1 MKQSTMARGLCG
13 LIGAALLMTP
23 LAAGAQQRV
32 VNVYNWSDYIDESIL
47 EDFTK
52 ETGIKVK
59 YDTFDSNDIL
69 ETKLLAGKT
78 GYDLVVPTAPFLSRQ
93 IKVGLFQK
101 LDKSKLP
108 NLANMWPDVMGR
120 LAKYD
125 PNNEHAINYMWG
137 TTGIGYNVK
146 KIKERMP
153 DAPVDSLAIIFD
165 PAIAAKFKD
174 CGIMMLDA
182 SDEMI
187 PAVMK
192 YLGIDPDSKD
202 PEDFKKAA
210 EHFKKVRA
218 NIRKF
223 HSSEYINALANGD
236 ICLVLGWSGDIK
248 QASTRAEERN
258 KKLKDQ
264 SKAVEIAY
272 AIPKE
277 GAYMW
282 FDNMAIPKD
291 AKNVEEAHVFLNYL
305 MRPEVAAK
313 ATNYVQYP
321 TGNLAAQKL
330 VDKTILEDTSIY
342 PTPEVLAKL
351 YTLTANDTKT
361 QRELTNTWRDM
372 KRK

>member
-1 MKQSTMARGLCG
+1 MALSLLGLAGALG
-13 LIGAALLMTP
+13 LLAPAASQ
-23 LAAGAQQRV
+23 AQQRQ
-32 VNVYNWSDYIDESIL
+32 VNIYNWSDYIDESIL

-59 YDTFDSNDIL
+59 YDTFDSNDLL
-69 ETKLLAGKT
+69 ETKLLAGKS
-78 GYDLVVPTAPFLSRQ
+78 GYDIVVPTATFLSRQ
-93 IKVGLFQK
+93 IKVGLFQP

-108 NLANMWPDVMGR
+108 NLVNTWPDIMNR

-125 PNNEHAINYMWG
+125 AGNEHAINYMWG

-153 DAPVDSLAIIFD
+153 DAPVDSLAMIFD
-165 PAIAAKFKD
+165 PAIVSKFKD
-174 CGIMMLDA
+174 CGVMMLDA

-187 PAVMK
+187 PAAMK
-192 YLGIDPDSKD
+192 YLGIDPDSKN

-210 EHFKKVRA
+210 EHFKKIRP

-258 KKLKDQ
+258 KKLKDL

-291 AKNVEEAHVFLNYL
+291 AKNVEEAHIFLNYML
-305 MRPEVAAK
+305 RPEVAAK
-313 ATNYVQYP
+313 ATNFVQYP
-321 TGNLAAQKL
+321 NGNLASQKF
-330 VDKTILEDTSIY
+330 VNKEILEDPSIY
-342 PTPEVLAKL
+342 PTPDVLAKL

>member
-1 MKQSTMARGLCG
+1 MVVKSV
-13 LIGAALLMTP
+13 IGILGFVAAAV
-23 LAAGAQQRV
+23 AATGAEAQQKQ
-32 VNVYNWSDYIDESIL
+32 VNIYNWSDYIDESIL
-47 EDFTK
+47 EEFTK

-78 GYDLVVPTAPFLSRQ
+78 GYDIVVPTGPFLARQ

-108 NLANMWPDVMGR
+108 NLANMWPEVSDR

-125 PNNEHAINYMWG
+125 PGNEHAINYMWG

-153 DAPVDSLAIIFD
+153 DAPVDSLAMIFD
-165 PAIAAKFKD
+165 PDVVSKFKD
-174 CGIMMLDA
+174 CGVMMLDA
-182 SDEMI
+182 NDEMI
-187 PAVMK
+187 PAAMK
-192 YLGIDPDSKD
+192 YLGLDPDSKN

-210 EHFKKVRA
+210 EHFKKVRP

-248 QASTRAEERN
+248 QAATRAEERN

-291 AKNVEEAHVFLNYL
+291 AKNVEEAHAFLNYI

-321 TGNLAAQKL
+321 SGNLAGQKF
-330 VDKTILEDTSIY
+330 VDKAILEDKSIY
-342 PTPEVLAKL
+342 PTPEVMAKL
-351 YTLTANDTKT
+351 YTLSPNDAKI